1 MIRFENV
8 TKTYKGSTV
17 ALRDITVE
25 IEKGE
30 FVFLVGASGSGKTTF
45 IRLLLREELPDM
57 GQILEAGRNIVELP
71 KWRVPYLRRNI
82 GCVFQDFRLLPN
94 KTVFENVAFALEV
107 IGRPRHVVAN
117 QVPQVL
123 DLVGLA
129 NKRDNLPNELS
140 GGEQQRVAVARAF
153 VNRPLILL
161 ADEPTG
167 NLDPQTSQGIMQ
179 LLDRINRTGTTVV
192 VATHD
197 EVLVDKMRRRVI
209 ELSNGRMVRD
219 QARRRVRLRRLRARG
234 GLNVAVSVD
243 YVVRETA
250 SNLWRNRLMTIAA
263 VLTVA
268 VSLSLVGAALLL
280 RQGSA
285 NATGTLERGTQVTV
299 WMEPNANAQEIAA
312 VETELSQLNYVVQ
325 PCAYWNKARNF
336 SEARRLLPSDV
347 FQATTQS
354 EMPTSYW
361 CTPIALTDAA
371 QVVHTF
377 TGTAGVLSVTEP
389 QQTIHNEETVINVSK
404 WVFLAIA
411 IVLIV
416 SAGVLILNTIRM
428 AIFARRR
435 EVSVMKLVGA
445 TNWFI
450 RVPFMSE
457 GLLQGL
463 IGSLLAAV
471 VVYFV
476 YLFINHEG
484 SGRTTSNIFTAM
496 HMSGSEVLLT
506 NAVVVIVGWRSAPS
520 APPSRSGASSTSD
533 RAPVTGRPNPP
544 DRSCMLVPC
553 PV

>member
-1 MIRFENV
+1 M
-8 TKTYKGSTV
+8 
-17 ALRDITVE
+17 
-25 IEKGE
+25 
-30 FVFLVGASGSGKTTF
+30 
-45 IRLLLREELPDM
+45 
-57 GQILEAGRNIVELP
+57 
-71 KWRVPYLRRNI
+71 
-82 GCVFQDFRLLPN
+82 
-94 KTVFENVAFALEV
+94 
-107 IGRPRHVVAN
+107 
-117 QVPQVL
+117 
-123 DLVGLA
+123 
-129 NKRDNLPNELS
+129 
-140 GGEQQRVAVARAF
+140 
-153 VNRPLILL
+153 
-161 ADEPTG
+161 
-167 NLDPQTSQGIMQ
+167 
-179 LLDRINRTGTTVV
+179 
-192 VATHD
+192 
-197 EVLVDKMRRRVI
+197 
-209 ELSNGRMVRD
+209 
-219 QARRRVRLRRLRARG
+219 
-234 GLNVAVSVD
+234 AVSVD

-312 VETELSQLNYVVQ
+312 VRTELSQLNYVTQ
-325 PCAYWNKARNF
+325 PCAYWDKQRNF
-336 SEARRLLPSDV
+336 TEARRLLPSDV
-347 FQATTQS
+347 FQATTEA

-361 CTPIALTDAA
+361 CTPVALADAA

-377 TGTAGVLSVTEP
+377 SGTAGVLSVTEP

-404 WVFLAIA
+404 WVCLAVA

-416 SAGVLILNTIRM
+416 SAAVLILNTIRM

-506 NAVVVIVGWRSAPS
+506 NVVVVIAGAAIGSIGSAI
-520 APPSRSGASSTSD
+520 AIRRFLD
-533 RAPVTGRPNPP
+533 V
-544 DRSCMLVPC
+544 
-553 PV
+553 

>member
-1 MIRFENV
+1 M
-8 TKTYKGSTV
+8 
-17 ALRDITVE
+17 
-25 IEKGE
+25 
-30 FVFLVGASGSGKTTF
+30 
-45 IRLLLREELPDM
+45 
-57 GQILEAGRNIVELP
+57 
-71 KWRVPYLRRNI
+71 
-82 GCVFQDFRLLPN
+82 
-94 KTVFENVAFALEV
+94 
-107 IGRPRHVVAN
+107 
-117 QVPQVL
+117 
-123 DLVGLA
+123 
-129 NKRDNLPNELS
+129 
-140 GGEQQRVAVARAF
+140 
-153 VNRPLILL
+153 
-161 ADEPTG
+161 
-167 NLDPQTSQGIMQ
+167 
-179 LLDRINRTGTTVV
+179 
-192 VATHD
+192 
-197 EVLVDKMRRRVI
+197 
-209 ELSNGRMVRD
+209 
-219 QARRRVRLRRLRARG
+219 
-234 GLNVAVSVD
+234 AVSVD

-299 WMEPNANAQEIAA
+299 WMEPNANPQEIAA
-312 VETELSQLNYVVQ
+312 VRTQLSQLNYVTQ
-325 PCAYWNKARNF
+325 PCAYWNKERNF
-336 SEARRLLPSDV
+336 TEARRLLPTDV
-347 FQATTQS
+347 FQATTKA

-361 CTPIALTDAA
+361 CTPVALADAA

-377 TGTAGVLSVTEP
+377 NGTAGVLSVTEP

-404 WVFLAIA
+404 WVCLAIA

-416 SAGVLILNTIRM
+416 SAAVLILNTIRM

-463 IGSLLAAV
+463 LGSLLAAV

-506 NAVVVIVGWRSAPS
+506 NVVVVVVGMAIGSIGSAI
-520 APPSRSGASSTSD
+520 AIRRFLD
-533 RAPVTGRPNPP
+533 V
-544 DRSCMLVPC
+544 
-553 PV
+553 

>member
-1 MIRFENV
+1 M
-8 TKTYKGSTV
+8 
-17 ALRDITVE
+17 
-25 IEKGE
+25 
-30 FVFLVGASGSGKTTF
+30 
-45 IRLLLREELPDM
+45 P
-57 GQILEAGRNIVELP
+57 
-71 KWRVPYLRRNI
+71 
-82 GCVFQDFRLLPN
+82 
-94 KTVFENVAFALEV
+94 
-107 IGRPRHVVAN
+107 
-117 QVPQVL
+117 
-123 DLVGLA
+123 
-129 NKRDNLPNELS
+129 
-140 GGEQQRVAVARAF
+140 
-153 VNRPLILL
+153 
-161 ADEPTG
+161 
-167 NLDPQTSQGIMQ
+167 
-179 LLDRINRTGTTVV
+179 
-192 VATHD
+192 
-197 EVLVDKMRRRVI
+197 
-209 ELSNGRMVRD
+209 
-219 QARRRVRLRRLRARG
+219 
-234 GLNVAVSVD
+234 VSVD

-299 WMEPNANAQEIAA
+299 LDLANAKAQEVAA
-312 VETELSQLNYVVQ
+312 VKTELSQLNYVVQ

-347 FQATTQS
+347 FQATTEA

-484 SGRTTSNIFTAM
+484 SGRTSSNIFTAM

-506 NAVVVIVGWRSAPS
+506 NAVVVIVGMAIGSIGSAI
-520 APPSRSGASSTSD
+520 AIRRFLD
-533 RAPVTGRPNPP
+533 V
-544 DRSCMLVPC
+544 
-553 PV
+553 

>member
-1 MIRFENV
+1 M
-8 TKTYKGSTV
+8 
-17 ALRDITVE
+17 
-25 IEKGE
+25 
-30 FVFLVGASGSGKTTF
+30 
-45 IRLLLREELPDM
+45 
-57 GQILEAGRNIVELP
+57 
-71 KWRVPYLRRNI
+71 
-82 GCVFQDFRLLPN
+82 
-94 KTVFENVAFALEV
+94 
-107 IGRPRHVVAN
+107 
-117 QVPQVL
+117 
-123 DLVGLA
+123 
-129 NKRDNLPNELS
+129 
-140 GGEQQRVAVARAF
+140 
-153 VNRPLILL
+153 
-161 ADEPTG
+161 
-167 NLDPQTSQGIMQ
+167 
-179 LLDRINRTGTTVV
+179 
-192 VATHD
+192 
-197 EVLVDKMRRRVI
+197 
-209 ELSNGRMVRD
+209 
-219 QARRRVRLRRLRARG
+219 
-234 GLNVAVSVD
+234 AVSVD

-299 WMEPNANAQEIAA
+299 WMEPNANAQEISA
-312 VETELSQLNYVVQ
+312 VGTELSQLNYVTQ

-336 SEARRLLPSDV
+336 TEARRLLPSDV
-347 FQATTQS
+347 FQATTEA

-361 CTPIALTDAA
+361 CTPVALSDAA

-377 TGTAGVLSVTEP
+377 SGTAGVLSVTEP

-404 WVFLAIA
+404 WVCLAIA

-416 SAGVLILNTIRM
+416 SAAVLILNTIRM

-450 RVPFMSE
+450 RIPFMSE

-484 SGRTTSNIFTAM
+484 GGKTTSNIFTAM

-506 NAVVVIVGWRSAPS
+506 NVVVVLVGTAIGSIGSAI
-520 APPSRSGASSTSD
+520 AIRRFLD
-533 RAPVTGRPNPP
+533 V
-544 DRSCMLVPC
+544 
-553 PV
+553 

>member
-1 MIRFENV
+1 M
-8 TKTYKGSTV
+8 
-17 ALRDITVE
+17 
-25 IEKGE
+25 
-30 FVFLVGASGSGKTTF
+30 
-45 IRLLLREELPDM
+45 
-57 GQILEAGRNIVELP
+57 
-71 KWRVPYLRRNI
+71 
-82 GCVFQDFRLLPN
+82 
-94 KTVFENVAFALEV
+94 
-107 IGRPRHVVAN
+107 
-117 QVPQVL
+117 
-123 DLVGLA
+123 
-129 NKRDNLPNELS
+129 
-140 GGEQQRVAVARAF
+140 
-153 VNRPLILL
+153 
-161 ADEPTG
+161 
-167 NLDPQTSQGIMQ
+167 
-179 LLDRINRTGTTVV
+179 
-192 VATHD
+192 
-197 EVLVDKMRRRVI
+197 
-209 ELSNGRMVRD
+209 
-219 QARRRVRLRRLRARG
+219 
-234 GLNVAVSVD
+234 AVSVD

-312 VETELSQLNYVVQ
+312 VKTELSQLNYVVQ

-336 SEARRLLPSDV
+336 SEAHRLLPSDV
-347 FQATTQS
+347 IQATTEA

-361 CTPIALTDAA
+361 CTPVALTDAA

-377 TGTAGVLSVTEP
+377 SGTAGVLSVTEP

-404 WVFLAIA
+404 WVCLAIA

-416 SAGVLILNTIRM
+416 SAAVLILNTIRM

-484 SGRTTSNIFTAM
+484 NGKTSSNIFTAM

-506 NAVVVIVGWRSAPS
+506 NVVVVLVGMAIGSIGSFIAIR
-520 APPSRSGASSTSD
+520 RFLD
-533 RAPVTGRPNPP
+533 V
-544 DRSCMLVPC
+544 
-553 PV
+553 

>member
-1 MIRFENV
+1 M
-8 TKTYKGSTV
+8 
-17 ALRDITVE
+17 
-25 IEKGE
+25 
-30 FVFLVGASGSGKTTF
+30 
-45 IRLLLREELPDM
+45 
-57 GQILEAGRNIVELP
+57 
-71 KWRVPYLRRNI
+71 
-82 GCVFQDFRLLPN
+82 
-94 KTVFENVAFALEV
+94 
-107 IGRPRHVVAN
+107 
-117 QVPQVL
+117 
-123 DLVGLA
+123 
-129 NKRDNLPNELS
+129 
-140 GGEQQRVAVARAF
+140 
-153 VNRPLILL
+153 
-161 ADEPTG
+161 
-167 NLDPQTSQGIMQ
+167 
-179 LLDRINRTGTTVV
+179 
-192 VATHD
+192 
-197 EVLVDKMRRRVI
+197 
-209 ELSNGRMVRD
+209 
-219 QARRRVRLRRLRARG
+219 
-234 GLNVAVSVD
+234 AVSVD

-299 WMEPNANAQEIAA
+299 WMTPNANAQEIAA
-312 VETELSQLNYVVQ
+312 VKTELSQLNYVTQ

-347 FQATTQS
+347 FQATTEA

-361 CTPIALTDAA
+361 CTPVALTDAA

-404 WVFLAIA
+404 WVCLAIA
-411 IVLIV
+411 IVLII
-416 SAGVLILNTIRM
+416 SAAVLILNTIRM

-506 NAVVVIVGWRSAPS
+506 NAVVVIVGMAIGSIGSAI
-520 APPSRSGASSTSD
+520 AIRRFLD
-533 RAPVTGRPNPP
+533 V
-544 DRSCMLVPC
+544 
-553 PV
+553 

>member
-1 MIRFENV
+1 
-8 TKTYKGSTV
+8 
-17 ALRDITVE
+17 
-25 IEKGE
+25 
-30 FVFLVGASGSGKTTF
+30 
-45 IRLLLREELPDM
+45 
-57 GQILEAGRNIVELP
+57 
-71 KWRVPYLRRNI
+71 
-82 GCVFQDFRLLPN
+82 
-94 KTVFENVAFALEV
+94 
-107 IGRPRHVVAN
+107 
-117 QVPQVL
+117 
-123 DLVGLA
+123 
-129 NKRDNLPNELS
+129 
-140 GGEQQRVAVARAF
+140 
-153 VNRPLILL
+153 
-161 ADEPTG
+161 
-167 NLDPQTSQGIMQ
+167 
-179 LLDRINRTGTTVV
+179 
-192 VATHD
+192 
-197 EVLVDKMRRRVI
+197 
-209 ELSNGRMVRD
+209 
-219 QARRRVRLRRLRARG
+219 
-234 GLNVAVSVD
+234 VAVSVD

-299 WMEPNANAQEIAA
+299 WMEPNANAQEISA
-312 VETELSQLNYVVQ
+312 VGTELSQLNYVVQ
-325 PCAYWNKARNF
+325 PCVYWNKARNF

-347 FQATTQS
+347 FQATTEA

-361 CTPIALTDAA
+361 CTPVALTDAA

-377 TGTAGVLSVTEP
+377 SGTAGVLSVTEP

-404 WVFLAIA
+404 WVCLAIA

-416 SAGVLILNTIRM
+416 SAAVLILNTIRM

-450 RVPFMSE
+450 RIPFMSE

-463 IGSLLAAV
+463 FGSLLAAV

-484 SGRTTSNIFTAM
+484 GGKTSSNIFTAM

-506 NAVVVIVGWRSAPS
+506 NVVVVIVGMAIGSIGSAI
-520 APPSRSGASSTSD
+520 AIRRFLD
-533 RAPVTGRPNPP
+533 V
-544 DRSCMLVPC
+544 
-553 PV
+553 